1 MPTTRAMEAQF
12 QTLLEKLTEMKS
24 DLTSMNANMGEM
36 KSELTASMNANM
48 TEMKSEL
55 TTNIAEVNTKLTNV
69 NEQISANMDELNNKL
84 TANKEEL
91 KSDLKGIGDKLT
103 TMDKKFEEM
112 EGRIE
117 SVENKFENKFVDI
130 ENKFE
135 NKFEDMESKLEAKI
149 FEKVEDVSISFRSD
163 LEKLKQKVMIGQ
175 GDEFKFQA
183 PYSKP
188 SIKLSTYDG
197 KSSWQVYKTQFS
209 IVADANQW
217 DSQTKACQLAASLR
231 ADAADILQTLPET
244 QRLDFD
250 ALINA
255 LELRFGEKC
264 VKDYS
269 RLQLKSR
276 QQKVSETLQELA
288 TDVERLSHLAFSD
301 CPTEVREVLALQH
314 FIDGV
319 RDPEIQKAL
328 RMADLKDLKGALV
341 FAMKFEAA
349 QQATRKDRH
358 PIRAVNES
366 DTSNSGVER
375 LERQM
380 RSFLN
385 RVESLMSQK
394 ADGKKTLKCWT
405 CGREGH
411 LQRSCRARQGAE
423 TNSASQ
429 KEVSQCVYHSE
440 RSGSKIKRET
450 YLDPT
455 PRGATD
461 RDGEKIDIHG
471 KLKVKIRFGDITYQ
485 HAVYVADIADPFILG
500 LDFLKEHGFTLD
512 FNKNELRSIHEEVTI
527 FKIKHRTESI
537 RQVTANENITIP
549 PRTEIIVPGYIGND
563 VSFNSGLIGTAENK
577 ANGLLIASTLVD
589 LSRKTIP
596 VRICNVTE
604 KPRVF
609 QKGEVL
615 ATCSPVTCVCKSSS
629 LLLSNSPQQLTP
641 DLLENA
647 ELSPEQKSSAE
658 RLFQEFEDVF
668 SRNSSDIG
676 HTTVTQHRIDTA
688 DHPPIKQHPRRLPF
702 AKQEEVG
709 TLLREMQ
716 ENDIIEPS
724 SSLWASPIVL
734 VRKKDGSTR
743 FCVDYRKLNDVTKKD
758 SYPLPR
764 IDDTLDTLSGHKW
777 FSTLDLKSGYWQVEI
792 HPEDREKQ
800 HSLPAKDYGSSK
812 SCRGCTFEEHLQNI
826 RKVLSKLSDANL
838 KLNPSKCKFFQ
849 KEVNYLG
856 HIISAEGVRTDPEKV
871 SAVKNWK
878 HPENLRELR
887 SFLGLCTYYRKF
899 VKGFSN
905 IARPLHKLTE
915 SKQKFQW
922 TKECE
927 DSFLQLKE
935 ALTSSPILIY
945 PQPDKPF
952 ILDTDASNESVGAVL
967 SQEIDG
973 QERVVAY
980 WSKCL
985 SKPERNYC
993 VTRKELLA
1001 IVKAIEHFHH
1011 YLYGQKFLL
1020 RTDHAS
1026 LTWLMN
1032 FRNTEGQVARWI
1044 QRLNEYYFDIRHRK
1058 GSSHGNADA
1067 LSRRP
1072 CPENCRHCSRVETKY
1087 DYAIRQ
1093 ITTSTATPPD
1103 PWSDEK
1109 VREDQMADPD
1119 IKPLIEFMESSSNKP
1134 SWQDISAY
1142 SPTTK
1147 QYWAL
1152 WNSLHLRNGVLYRKF
1167 ESEDGKTFRWQ
1178 LVLPRSR
1185 IPDVLKE
1192 LHGSPT
1198 GGHFGVM
1205 KTLHRVRE
1213 RFFWG
1218 KVRADVEQWCK
1229 SCDACSARKGPK
1241 IRSRGKLHR
1250 YNVGAPFE
1258 RIAFDILGPLPKTV
1272 SGNKYLLVVMDY
1284 FTKWPEVYPIPD
1296 QEAPTVAEAV
1306 VQHWISRYGVP
1317 LQLHSDQGRN
1327 FVSAV
1332 LKGVCELLGI
1342 DKTKTTPLHP
1352 QSDGM
1357 VERFNRTIL
1366 NNLSLMV
1373 SKNQQDWDQKVPLFL
1388 LAYRSAVHETTGYS
1402 PSQML
1407 FGRDLRLPCDLLFG
1421 RPPDTPSSPE
1431 EYVQNLQARFE
1442 DVHNLARERI
1452 NLRTEKMKTRY
1463 DTKATGHQFK
1473 EGDKV
1478 WFYNPTRRK
1487 GLSPKL
1493 QSHWDGPYTILKIIN
1508 DVVIRIRK
1516 STNSKPRVVHYDRL
1530 APYYGHNS

>member
-1 MPTTRAMEAQF
+1 MPFGLCNAPATFERLME
-12 QTLLEKLTEMKS
+12 T
-24 DLTSMNANMGEM
+24 
-36 KSELTASMNANM
+36 
-48 TEMKSEL
+48 
-55 TTNIAEVNTKLTNV
+55 V
-69 NEQISANMDELNNKL
+69 
-84 TANKEEL
+84 
-91 KSDLKGIGDKLT
+91 LKGLT
-103 TMDKKFEEM
+103 
-112 EGRIE
+112 
-117 SVENKFENKFVDI
+117 
-130 ENKFE
+130 
-135 NKFEDMESKLEAKI
+135 
-149 FEKVEDVSISFRSD
+149 
-163 LEKLKQKVMIGQ
+163 
-175 GDEFKFQA
+175 
-183 PYSKP
+183 
-188 SIKLSTYDG
+188 
-197 KSSWQVYKTQFS
+197 
-209 IVADANQW
+209 
-217 DSQTKACQLAASLR
+217 
-231 ADAADILQTLPET
+231 
-244 QRLDFD
+244 
-250 ALINA
+250 
-255 LELRFGEKC
+255 
-264 VKDYS
+264 
-269 RLQLKSR
+269 
-276 QQKVSETLQELA
+276 
-288 TDVERLSHLAFSD
+288 
-301 CPTEVREVLALQH
+301 
-314 FIDGV
+314 
-319 RDPEIQKAL
+319 
-328 RMADLKDLKGALV
+328 
-341 FAMKFEAA
+341 FEACL
-349 QQATRKDRH
+349 
-358 PIRAVNES
+358 I
-366 DTSNSGVER
+366 
-375 LERQM
+375 
-380 RSFLN
+380 
-385 RVESLMSQK
+385 
-394 ADGKKTLKCWT
+394 
-405 CGREGH
+405 
-411 LQRSCRARQGAE
+411 
-423 TNSASQ
+423 
-429 KEVSQCVYHSE
+429 
-440 RSGSKIKRET
+440 
-450 YLDPT
+450 YLD
-455 PRGATD
+455 D
-461 RDGEKIDIHG
+461 
-471 KLKVKIRFGDITYQ
+471 V
-485 HAVYVADIADPFILG
+485 
-500 LDFLKEHGFTLD
+500 
-512 FNKNELRSIHEEVTI
+512 
-527 FKIKHRTESI
+527 
-537 RQVTANENITIP
+537 
-549 PRTEIIVPGYIGND
+549 IIGG
-563 VSFNSGLIGTAENK
+563 
-577 ANGLLIASTLVD
+577 
-589 LSRKTIP
+589 R
-596 VRICNVTE
+596 
-604 KPRVF
+604 
-609 QKGEVL
+609 
-615 ATCSPVTCVCKSSS
+615 
-629 LLLSNSPQQLTP
+629 
-641 DLLENA
+641 
-647 ELSPEQKSSAE
+647 
-658 RLFQEFEDVF
+658 
-668 SRNSSDIG
+668 
-676 HTTVTQHRIDTA
+676 
-688 DHPPIKQHPRRLPF
+688 
-702 AKQEEVG
+702 
-709 TLLREMQ
+709 
-716 ENDIIEPS
+716 
-724 SSLWASPIVL
+724 
-734 VRKKDGSTR
+734 
-743 FCVDYRKLNDVTKKD
+743 
-758 SYPLPR
+758 
-764 IDDTLDTLSGHKW
+764 
-777 FSTLDLKSGYWQVEI
+777 
-792 HPEDREKQ
+792 
-800 HSLPAKDYGSSK
+800 
-812 SCRGCTFEEHLQNI
+812 TFEEHLQNI

-878 HPENLRELR
+878 RPENLRELR

-905 IARPLHKLTE
+905 IARPLLKLTE

-952 ILDTDASNESVGAVL
+952 ILDTDASNESVEAVL

-1213 RFFWG
+1213 RFCWG
-1218 KVRADVEQWCK
+1218 
-1229 SCDACSARKGPK
+1229 
-1241 IRSRGKLHR
+1241 
-1250 YNVGAPFE
+1250 
-1258 RIAFDILGPLPKTV
+1258 
-1272 SGNKYLLVVMDY
+1272 
-1284 FTKWPEVYPIPD
+1284 
-1296 QEAPTVAEAV
+1296 
-1306 VQHWISRYGVP
+1306 
-1317 LQLHSDQGRN
+1317 
-1327 FVSAV
+1327 
-1332 LKGVCELLGI
+1332 KGVCELLGI

-1463 DTKATGHQFK
+1463 DTK
-1473 EGDKV
+1473 
-1478 WFYNPTRRK
+1478 
-1487 GLSPKL
+1487 
-1493 QSHWDGPYTILKIIN
+1493 SHRTSIQG
-1508 DVVIRIRK
+1508 R
-1516 STNSKPRVVHYDRL
+1516 
-1530 APYYGHNS
+1530 

>member
-24 DLTSMNANMGEM
+24 
-36 KSELTASMNANM
+36 ELTASMNANM
-48 TEMKSEL
+48 G
-55 TTNIAEVNTKLTNV
+55 EVNTKLTNV

-117 SVENKFENKFVDI
+117 SVENKFE
-130 ENKFE
+130 
-135 NKFEDMESKLEAKI
+135 DMESKLEAKI
-149 FEKVEDVSISFRSD
+149 FEKVEEVSISFRSD
-163 LEKLKQKVMIGQ
+163 LEKLKQKVMTGQ

-250 ALINA
+250 ALVNA

-380 RSFLN
+380 RSFMN

-423 TNSASQ
+423 TNKRLPEGGVGKLINDHLVGRRLPDFGKPHIPVCQISTKSTGENGIFIMGHVNELPCNMIIDTGANVSIIRNDLAQ
-429 KEVSQCVYHSE
+429 KLKE
-440 RSGSKIKRET
+440 KLIW
-450 YLDPT
+450 T
-455 PRGATD
+455 PPRVVLQTVT
-461 RDGEKIDIHG
+461 GEKIDIHG
-471 KLKVKIRFGDITYQ
+471 KLKVKIQFGDTTYQ

-527 FKIKHRTESI
+527 FKIEHRTESI
-537 RQVTANENITIP
+537 R
-549 PRTEIIVPGYIGND
+549 
-563 VSFNSGLIGTAENK
+563 
-577 ANGLLIASTLVD
+577 
-589 LSRKTIP
+589 
-596 VRICNVTE
+596 
-604 KPRVF
+604 
-609 QKGEVL
+609 
-615 ATCSPVTCVCKSSS
+615 
-629 LLLSNSPQQLTP
+629 
-641 DLLENA
+641 
-647 ELSPEQKSSAE
+647 QKSSAE

-688 DHPPIKQHPRRLPF
+688 DHPPIKQHPRHLPF

-724 SSLWASPIVL
+724 SSPWASPIFL

-792 HPEDREKQ
+792 HPEDREKNSIHFRPRTMAVQ
-800 HSLPAKDYGSSK
+800 SHAVRALQCASYFRAPNGDRAKG
-812 SCRGCTFEEHLQNI
+812 
-826 RKVLSKLSDANL
+826 DANL

-878 HPENLRELR
+878 RPENLRELR

-973 QERVVAY
+973 HERVVAY

-1067 LSRRP
+1067 L
-1072 CPENCRHCSRVETKY
+1072 
-1087 DYAIRQ
+1087 
-1093 ITTSTATPPD
+1093 
-1103 PWSDEK
+1103 
-1109 VREDQMADPD
+1109 
-1119 IKPLIEFMESSSNKP
+1119 
-1134 SWQDISAY
+1134 
-1142 SPTTK
+1142 
-1147 QYWAL
+1147 
-1152 WNSLHLRNGVLYRKF
+1152 
-1167 ESEDGKTFRWQ
+1167 
-1178 LVLPRSR
+1178 
-1185 IPDVLKE
+1185 
-1192 LHGSPT
+1192 
-1198 GGHFGVM
+1198 
-1205 KTLHRVRE
+1205 
-1213 RFFWG
+1213 
-1218 KVRADVEQWCK
+1218 
-1229 SCDACSARKGPK
+1229 
-1241 IRSRGKLHR
+1241 
-1250 YNVGAPFE
+1250 
-1258 RIAFDILGPLPKTV
+1258 
-1272 SGNKYLLVVMDY
+1272 
-1284 FTKWPEVYPIPD
+1284 
-1296 QEAPTVAEAV
+1296 
-1306 VQHWISRYGVP
+1306 
-1317 LQLHSDQGRN
+1317 
-1327 FVSAV
+1327 
-1332 LKGVCELLGI
+1332 
-1342 DKTKTTPLHP
+1342 
-1352 QSDGM
+1352 
-1357 VERFNRTIL
+1357 
-1366 NNLSLMV
+1366 
-1373 SKNQQDWDQKVPLFL
+1373 
-1388 LAYRSAVHETTGYS
+1388 
-1402 PSQML
+1402 
-1407 FGRDLRLPCDLLFG
+1407 
-1421 RPPDTPSSPE
+1421 
-1431 EYVQNLQARFE
+1431 
-1442 DVHNLARERI
+1442 
-1452 NLRTEKMKTRY
+1452 
-1463 DTKATGHQFK
+1463 
-1473 EGDKV
+1473 
-1478 WFYNPTRRK
+1478 
-1487 GLSPKL
+1487 
-1493 QSHWDGPYTILKIIN
+1493 
-1508 DVVIRIRK
+1508 
-1516 STNSKPRVVHYDRL
+1516 
-1530 APYYGHNS
+1530 

>member
-12 QTLLEKLTEMKS
+12 QTLLEKLTA
-24 DLTSMNANMGEM
+24 SMNANMGEM
-36 KSELTASMNANM
+36 KSELTGMNANM
-48 TEMKSEL
+48 G
-55 TTNIAEVNTKLTNV
+55 EVNTKLTNV

-117 SVENKFENKFVDI
+117 SVENKFE
-130 ENKFE
+130 
-135 NKFEDMESKLEAKI
+135 DMESKLEAKI
-149 FEKVEDVSISFRSD
+149 FEKVEEVSISFRSD
-163 LEKLKQKVMIGQ
+163 LEKLKQKVMTGQ

-244 QRLDFD
+244 QRLDID
-250 ALINA
+250 ALVNA

-314 FIDGV
+314 FVDGV

-366 DTSNSGVER
+366 DTSNSSVER

-380 RSFLN
+380 RSFMN

-429 KEVSQCVYHSE
+429 KGGVGKLINGHLVGRMLPDFGKPHFPVCQISTKSTGENGIFIMGHVNELPCNMIIDTGANVSIIRNDLAQKLKE
-440 RSGSKIKRET
+440 KLIW
-450 YLDPT
+450 T
-455 PRGATD
+455 PPRVVLQTVT
-461 RDGEKIDIHG
+461 GEKIDIHG
-471 KLKVKIRFGDITYQ
+471 KLKVKIQFGDTTYQ

-527 FKIKHRTESI
+527 FKIEHRTESI

-563 VSFNSGLIGTAENK
+563 E
-577 ANGLLIASTLVD
+577 
-589 LSRKTIP
+589 
-596 VRICNVTE
+596 
-604 KPRVF
+604 
-609 QKGEVL
+609 GEVL

-658 RLFQEFEDVF
+658 RLFQEIEDVF

-688 DHPPIKQHPRRLPF
+688 DHPPIKHHPRRLPF

-724 SSLWASPIVL
+724 SSPWASPIVL

-792 HPEDREKQ
+792 YPEDREKTAFTSGQ
-800 HSLPAKDYGSSK
+800 GLWQFKVMPFGLCNAPATFERLMETVLKGLTFEACLIYLDDVIIGG
-812 SCRGCTFEEHLQNI
+812 RTFEEHLQNI

-878 HPENLRELR
+878 RPENLRELR

-935 ALTSSPILIY
+935 ALTSSPILIH
-945 PQPDKPF
+945 
-952 ILDTDASNESVGAVL
+952 SVA
-967 SQEIDG
+967 
-973 QERVVAY
+973 
-980 WSKCL
+980 K
-985 SKPERNYC
+985 
-993 VTRKELLA
+993 
-1001 IVKAIEHFHH
+1001 
-1011 YLYGQKFLL
+1011 
-1020 RTDHAS
+1020 
-1026 LTWLMN
+1026 
-1032 FRNTEGQVARWI
+1032 
-1044 QRLNEYYFDIRHRK
+1044 
-1058 GSSHGNADA
+1058 
-1067 LSRRP
+1067 
-1072 CPENCRHCSRVETKY
+1072 KY
-1087 DYAIRQ
+1087 
-1093 ITTSTATPPD
+1093 
-1103 PWSDEK
+1103 
-1109 VREDQMADPD
+1109 M
-1119 IKPLIEFMESSSNKP
+1119 
-1134 SWQDISAY
+1134 
-1142 SPTTK
+1142 
-1147 QYWAL
+1147 
-1152 WNSLHLRNGVLYRKF
+1152 H
-1167 ESEDGKTFRWQ
+1167 
-1178 LVLPRSR
+1178 
-1185 IPDVLKE
+1185 
-1192 LHGSPT
+1192 
-1198 GGHFGVM
+1198 
-1205 KTLHRVRE
+1205 
-1213 RFFWG
+1213 
-1218 KVRADVEQWCK
+1218 
-1229 SCDACSARKGPK
+1229 
-1241 IRSRGKLHR
+1241 
-1250 YNVGAPFE
+1250 
-1258 RIAFDILGPLPKTV
+1258 
-1272 SGNKYLLVVMDY
+1272 
-1284 FTKWPEVYPIPD
+1284 
-1296 QEAPTVAEAV
+1296 
-1306 VQHWISRYGVP
+1306 
-1317 LQLHSDQGRN
+1317 
-1327 FVSAV
+1327 
-1332 LKGVCELLGI
+1332 
-1342 DKTKTTPLHP
+1342 
-1352 QSDGM
+1352 
-1357 VERFNRTIL
+1357 
-1366 NNLSLMV
+1366 
-1373 SKNQQDWDQKVPLFL
+1373 
-1388 LAYRSAVHETTGYS
+1388 
-1402 PSQML
+1402 
-1407 FGRDLRLPCDLLFG
+1407 
-1421 RPPDTPSSPE
+1421 PE
-1431 EYVQNLQARFE
+1431 E
-1442 DVHNLARERI
+1442 I
-1452 NLRTEKMKTRY
+1452 
-1463 DTKATGHQFK
+1463 
-1473 EGDKV
+1473 
-1478 WFYNPTRRK
+1478 
-1487 GLSPKL
+1487 KL
-1493 QSHWDGPYTILKIIN
+1493 QS
-1508 DVVIRIRK
+1508 R
-1516 STNSKPRVVHYDRL
+1516 NSARM
-1530 APYYGHNS
+1530 

>member
-1 MPTTRAMEAQF
+1 M
-12 QTLLEKLTEMKS
+12 
-24 DLTSMNANMGEM
+24 
-36 KSELTASMNANM
+36 
-48 TEMKSEL
+48 
-55 TTNIAEVNTKLTNV
+55 
-69 NEQISANMDELNNKL
+69 
-84 TANKEEL
+84 
-91 KSDLKGIGDKLT
+91 
-103 TMDKKFEEM
+103 
-112 EGRIE
+112 
-117 SVENKFENKFVDI
+117 
-130 ENKFE
+130 
-135 NKFEDMESKLEAKI
+135 
-149 FEKVEDVSISFRSD
+149 
-163 LEKLKQKVMIGQ
+163 
-175 GDEFKFQA
+175 
-183 PYSKP
+183 
-188 SIKLSTYDG
+188 
-197 KSSWQVYKTQFS
+197 
-209 IVADANQW
+209 
-217 DSQTKACQLAASLR
+217 
-231 ADAADILQTLPET
+231 
-244 QRLDFD
+244 
-250 ALINA
+250 
-255 LELRFGEKC
+255 
-264 VKDYS
+264 
-269 RLQLKSR
+269 
-276 QQKVSETLQELA
+276 
-288 TDVERLSHLAFSD
+288 
-301 CPTEVREVLALQH
+301 
-314 FIDGV
+314 
-319 RDPEIQKAL
+319 
-328 RMADLKDLKGALV
+328 
-341 FAMKFEAA
+341 
-349 QQATRKDRH
+349 
-358 PIRAVNES
+358 
-366 DTSNSGVER
+366 
-375 LERQM
+375 
-380 RSFLN
+380 N

-394 ADGKKTLKCWT
+394 ADGKKTLNAGPAVEKGIC
-405 CGREGH
+405 REAAGHAKALKLISASLEGGVGKHINGH
-411 LQRSCRARQGAE
+411 LVGRRLPDFGKPHFPVCQISTKSTGENGIFIMGHVNELPCNMIIDTGA
-423 TNSASQ
+423 N
-429 KEVSQCVYHSE
+429 VSIIRNDLAPE
-440 RSGSKIKRET
+440 IKRET
-450 YLDPT
+450 YLDPAS
-455 PRGATD
+455 RGATD
-461 RDGEKIDIHG
+461 HDGEKIDIHG
-471 KLKVKIRFGDITYQ
+471 KLKVKIQFGDTTYQ

-527 FKIKHRTESI
+527 FKIEHRSEPI
-537 RQVTANENITIP
+537 R
-549 PRTEIIVPGYIGND
+549 
-563 VSFNSGLIGTAENK
+563 
-577 ANGLLIASTLVD
+577 
-589 LSRKTIP
+589 
-596 VRICNVTE
+596 
-604 KPRVF
+604 
-609 QKGEVL
+609 
-615 ATCSPVTCVCKSSS
+615 
-629 LLLSNSPQQLTP
+629 
-641 DLLENA
+641 
-647 ELSPEQKSSAE
+647 QKSSAE

-724 SSLWASPIVL
+724 SSPWASPIVL

-792 HPEDREKQ
+792 HPEDREKTAFTSGQ
-800 HSLPAKDYGSSK
+800 GLWQFKVMPFGLCNAPATFERLMETVLKGLTFEACLIYLDDVIIGG
-812 SCRGCTFEEHLQNI
+812 RTFEEHLQNI

-878 HPENLRELR
+878 RPENLLD
-887 SFLGLCTYYRKF
+887 
-899 VKGFSN
+899 
-905 IARPLHKLTE
+905 
-915 SKQKFQW
+915 
-922 TKECE
+922 KECE

-1185 IPDVLKE
+1185 IPEVLKE

-1213 RFFWG
+1213 RFCWG

-1241 IRSRGKLHR
+1241 IRSRG
-1250 YNVGAPFE
+1250 
-1258 RIAFDILGPLPKTV
+1258 
-1272 SGNKYLLVVMDY
+1272 
-1284 FTKWPEVYPIPD
+1284 
-1296 QEAPTVAEAV
+1296 EAA
-1306 VQHWISRYGVP
+1306 S
-1317 LQLHSDQGRN
+1317 LQCWS
-1327 FVSAV
+1327 
-1332 LKGVCELLGI
+1332 
-1342 DKTKTTPLHP
+1342 T
-1352 QSDGM
+1352 
-1357 VERFNRTIL
+1357 
-1366 NNLSLMV
+1366 
-1373 SKNQQDWDQKVPLFL
+1373 
-1388 LAYRSAVHETTGYS
+1388 
-1402 PSQML
+1402 
-1407 FGRDLRLPCDLLFG
+1407 
-1421 RPPDTPSSPE
+1421 
-1431 EYVQNLQARFE
+1431 
-1442 DVHNLARERI
+1442 
-1452 NLRTEKMKTRY
+1452 LRTYRFRY
-1463 DTKATGHQFK
+1463 PGTSAKDC
-1473 EGDKV
+1473 V
-1478 WFYNPTRRK
+1478 W
-1487 GLSPKL
+1487 
-1493 QSHWDGPYTILKIIN
+1493 
-1508 DVVIRIRK
+1508 
-1516 STNSKPRVVHYDRL
+1516 
-1530 APYYGHNS
+1530 

>member
-12 QTLLEKLTEMKS
+12 QTLLEKLTEMKSELTASMNANMSEMKS

-36 KSELTASMNANM
+36 KSELTASMN
-48 TEMKSEL
+48 
-55 TTNIAEVNTKLTNV
+55 
-69 NEQISANMDELNNKL
+69 ANMDELNNKL

-135 NKFEDMESKLEAKI
+135 NKFEDMESKLE
-149 FEKVEDVSISFRSD
+149 
-163 LEKLKQKVMIGQ
+163 KLKQKVLTGQ

-250 ALINA
+250 DLVNA

-366 DTSNSGVER
+366 DTSNSSVER

-423 TNSASQ
+423 TNSASR
-429 KEVSQCVYHSE
+429 KEVSEKLINGHLVGRRLPDFGKPHFQVC
-440 RSGSKIKRET
+440 KISTKSNGENGIFIMGHVNELPCNMIIDTGANVSIIRNDLAQKLQEK
-450 YLDPT
+450 LIWT
-455 PRGATD
+455 PPRVVLQTVT
-461 RDGEKIDIHG
+461 GEKIDIHG
-471 KLKVKIRFGDITYQ
+471 KLKVNIKFGDTTYQ

-512 FNKNELRSIHEEVTI
+512 HNKNELRSIHEEVTI
-527 FKIKHRTESI
+527 FKIEHRSESI
-537 RQVTANENITIP
+537 R
-549 PRTEIIVPGYIGND
+549 
-563 VSFNSGLIGTAENK
+563 
-577 ANGLLIASTLVD
+577 
-589 LSRKTIP
+589 
-596 VRICNVTE
+596 
-604 KPRVF
+604 

-724 SSLWASPIVL
+724 SSPWASPIVL
-734 VRKKDGSTR
+734 VRGR
-743 FCVDYRKLNDVTKKD
+743 
-758 SYPLPR
+758 
-764 IDDTLDTLSGHKW
+764 
-777 FSTLDLKSGYWQVEI
+777 
-792 HPEDREKQ
+792 
-800 HSLPAKDYGSSK
+800 
-812 SCRGCTFEEHLQNI
+812 TFEEHLQNI

-878 HPENLRELR
+878 RPENLRELR

-980 WSKCL
+980 WRGRDKNCDRKGGRQYLKFEKHWSKCL

-1103 PWSDEK
+1103 PWSDEN

-1119 IKPLIEFMESSSNKP
+1119 IKPL
-1134 SWQDISAY
+1134 
-1142 SPTTK
+1142 
-1147 QYWAL
+1147 
-1152 WNSLHLRNGVLYRKF
+1152 
-1167 ESEDGKTFRWQ
+1167 
-1178 LVLPRSR
+1178 
-1185 IPDVLKE
+1185 
-1192 LHGSPT
+1192 
-1198 GGHFGVM
+1198 
-1205 KTLHRVRE
+1205 
-1213 RFFWG
+1213 
-1218 KVRADVEQWCK
+1218 
-1229 SCDACSARKGPK
+1229 
-1241 IRSRGKLHR
+1241 
-1250 YNVGAPFE
+1250 
-1258 RIAFDILGPLPKTV
+1258 
-1272 SGNKYLLVVMDY
+1272 
-1284 FTKWPEVYPIPD
+1284 
-1296 QEAPTVAEAV
+1296 
-1306 VQHWISRYGVP
+1306 
-1317 LQLHSDQGRN
+1317 
-1327 FVSAV
+1327 
-1332 LKGVCELLGI
+1332 
-1342 DKTKTTPLHP
+1342 
-1352 QSDGM
+1352 
-1357 VERFNRTIL
+1357 
-1366 NNLSLMV
+1366 
-1373 SKNQQDWDQKVPLFL
+1373 
-1388 LAYRSAVHETTGYS
+1388 
-1402 PSQML
+1402 
-1407 FGRDLRLPCDLLFG
+1407 
-1421 RPPDTPSSPE
+1421 
-1431 EYVQNLQARFE
+1431 
-1442 DVHNLARERI
+1442 
-1452 NLRTEKMKTRY
+1452 
-1463 DTKATGHQFK
+1463 
-1473 EGDKV
+1473 
-1478 WFYNPTRRK
+1478 
-1487 GLSPKL
+1487 
-1493 QSHWDGPYTILKIIN
+1493 
-1508 DVVIRIRK
+1508 
-1516 STNSKPRVVHYDRL
+1516 
-1530 APYYGHNS
+1530 

>member
-12 QTLLEKLTEMKS
+12 QTLLEKLSEMNTNMGEMKSELTASMNSNMGEMKSELTASMNANMGEMKS

-36 KSELTASMNANM
+36 KSELTASMN
-48 TEMKSEL
+48 
-55 TTNIAEVNTKLTNV
+55 
-69 NEQISANMDELNNKL
+69 ANMDELNNKL

-117 SVENKFENKFVDI
+117 SVENKFENKFADI

-163 LEKLKQKVMIGQ
+163 LKKLKQKVMTGQ

-217 DSQTKACQLAASLR
+217 DSHTKACQLAASLR
-231 ADAADILQTLPET
+231 ADAADILQTLTET

-250 ALINA
+250 ALVNA

-394 ADGKKTLKCWT
+394 ADEKKTLKCWT

-429 KEVSQCVYHSE
+429 KEVSEKLINGHLVGRRSQCVYHSE

-450 YLDPT
+450 PLDPA
-455 PRGATD
+455 PSGATD

-471 KLKVKIRFGDITYQ
+471 KLKVKIRFGDTTYQ

-500 LDFLKEHGFTLD
+500 LDLLKEHGFTLD

-527 FKIKHRTESI
+527 FKIEHRTESI

-563 VSFNSGLIGTAENK
+563 
-577 ANGLLIASTLVD
+577 
-589 LSRKTIP
+589 
-596 VRICNVTE
+596 
-604 KPRVF
+604 
-609 QKGEVL
+609 
-615 ATCSPVTCVCKSSS
+615 
-629 LLLSNSPQQLTP
+629 
-641 DLLENA
+641 
-647 ELSPEQKSSAE
+647 KSSAE

-724 SSLWASPIVL
+724 LSPWASPIVL

-792 HPEDREKQ
+792 HPEDREKTAFTSGQ
-800 HSLPAKDYGSSK
+800 GLWQFKVMPFGLCNAPATFQRLMETVLKGLTFEACLIYLDDVIIGG
-812 SCRGCTFEEHLQNI
+812 RTFEEHLQNI

-871 SAVKNWK
+871 SAVKN
-878 HPENLRELR
+878 
-887 SFLGLCTYYRKF
+887 
-899 VKGFSN
+899 
-905 IARPLHKLTE
+905 
-915 SKQKFQW
+915 
-922 TKECE
+922 
-927 DSFLQLKE
+927 
-935 ALTSSPILIY
+935 
-945 PQPDKPF
+945 
-952 ILDTDASNESVGAVL
+952 
-967 SQEIDG
+967 
-973 QERVVAY
+973 
-980 WSKCL
+980 
-985 SKPERNYC
+985 
-993 VTRKELLA
+993 
-1001 IVKAIEHFHH
+1001 
-1011 YLYGQKFLL
+1011 
-1020 RTDHAS
+1020 
-1026 LTWLMN
+1026 
-1032 FRNTEGQVARWI
+1032 
-1044 QRLNEYYFDIRHRK
+1044 
-1058 GSSHGNADA
+1058 
-1067 LSRRP
+1067 
-1072 CPENCRHCSRVETKY
+1072 
-1087 DYAIRQ
+1087 
-1093 ITTSTATPPD
+1093 
-1103 PWSDEK
+1103 
-1109 VREDQMADPD
+1109 
-1119 IKPLIEFMESSSNKP
+1119 
-1134 SWQDISAY
+1134 
-1142 SPTTK
+1142 
-1147 QYWAL
+1147 
-1152 WNSLHLRNGVLYRKF
+1152 
-1167 ESEDGKTFRWQ
+1167 
-1178 LVLPRSR
+1178 
-1185 IPDVLKE
+1185 
-1192 LHGSPT
+1192 
-1198 GGHFGVM
+1198 
-1205 KTLHRVRE
+1205 
-1213 RFFWG
+1213 
-1218 KVRADVEQWCK
+1218 
-1229 SCDACSARKGPK
+1229 
-1241 IRSRGKLHR
+1241 
-1250 YNVGAPFE
+1250 
-1258 RIAFDILGPLPKTV
+1258 
-1272 SGNKYLLVVMDY
+1272 
-1284 FTKWPEVYPIPD
+1284 
-1296 QEAPTVAEAV
+1296 
-1306 VQHWISRYGVP
+1306 
-1317 LQLHSDQGRN
+1317 
-1327 FVSAV
+1327 
-1332 LKGVCELLGI
+1332 
-1342 DKTKTTPLHP
+1342 
-1352 QSDGM
+1352 
-1357 VERFNRTIL
+1357 
-1366 NNLSLMV
+1366 
-1373 SKNQQDWDQKVPLFL
+1373 
-1388 LAYRSAVHETTGYS
+1388 
-1402 PSQML
+1402 
-1407 FGRDLRLPCDLLFG
+1407 
-1421 RPPDTPSSPE
+1421 
-1431 EYVQNLQARFE
+1431 
-1442 DVHNLARERI
+1442 
-1452 NLRTEKMKTRY
+1452 
-1463 DTKATGHQFK
+1463 
-1473 EGDKV
+1473 
-1478 WFYNPTRRK
+1478 
-1487 GLSPKL
+1487 
-1493 QSHWDGPYTILKIIN
+1493 
-1508 DVVIRIRK
+1508 
-1516 STNSKPRVVHYDRL
+1516 
-1530 APYYGHNS
+1530 

>member
-12 QTLLEKLTEMKS
+12 QTLLEKLTEMKSELTASMNANMGEMKS

-36 KSELTASMNANM
+36 KSELTASMN
-48 TEMKSEL
+48 
-55 TTNIAEVNTKLTNV
+55 
-69 NEQISANMDELNNKL
+69 ANMDELNNKL

-135 NKFEDMESKLEAKI
+135 NKFEDMESKLE
-149 FEKVEDVSISFRSD
+149 
-163 LEKLKQKVMIGQ
+163 KLKQKVMTGQ

-250 ALINA
+250 ALVNA

-366 DTSNSGVER
+366 DTSNSSVER

-423 TNSASQ
+423 TNSASR
-429 KEVSQCVYHSE
+429 KEVSEKLINGHLVGRRLPDFGKPHFQVC
-440 RSGSKIKRET
+440 KISTKSNGENGIFIMGHVNELPCNMIIDT
-450 YLDPT
+450 
-455 PRGATD
+455 GANVSIIRND
-461 RDGEKIDIHG
+461 LAQ
-471 KLKVKIRFGDITYQ
+471 KLKEKLIWTPIKFGDTTYQ

-527 FKIKHRTESI
+527 FKIEHRSESI

-563 VSFNSGLIGTAENK
+563 VSFNSGLIGSAENK

-596 VRICNVTE
+596 SSNVCL
-604 KPRVF
+604 
-609 QKGEVL
+609 Q
-615 ATCSPVTCVCKSSS
+615 SSS

-647 ELSPEQKSSAE
+647 ELSPEQKNSAE

-724 SSLWASPIVL
+724 SSPWASPIVL

-812 SCRGCTFEEHLQNI
+812 SCRSGSAMRQL
-826 RKVLSKLSDANL
+826 LS
-838 KLNPSKCKFFQ
+838 
-849 KEVNYLG
+849 
-856 HIISAEGVRTDPEKV
+856 SA
-871 SAVKNWK
+871 
-878 HPENLRELR
+878 
-887 SFLGLCTYYRKF
+887 
-899 VKGFSN
+899 
-905 IARPLHKLTE
+905 
-915 SKQKFQW
+915 
-922 TKECE
+922 
-927 DSFLQLKE
+927 
-935 ALTSSPILIY
+935 
-945 PQPDKPF
+945 
-952 ILDTDASNESVGAVL
+952 
-967 SQEIDG
+967 
-973 QERVVAY
+973 
-980 WSKCL
+980 
-985 SKPERNYC
+985 
-993 VTRKELLA
+993 
-1001 IVKAIEHFHH
+1001 
-1011 YLYGQKFLL
+1011 
-1020 RTDHAS
+1020 
-1026 LTWLMN
+1026 
-1032 FRNTEGQVARWI
+1032 
-1044 QRLNEYYFDIRHRK
+1044 
-1058 GSSHGNADA
+1058 
-1067 LSRRP
+1067 
-1072 CPENCRHCSRVETKY
+1072 
-1087 DYAIRQ
+1087 
-1093 ITTSTATPPD
+1093 
-1103 PWSDEK
+1103 
-1109 VREDQMADPD
+1109 
-1119 IKPLIEFMESSSNKP
+1119 
-1134 SWQDISAY
+1134 
-1142 SPTTK
+1142 
-1147 QYWAL
+1147 
-1152 WNSLHLRNGVLYRKF
+1152 
-1167 ESEDGKTFRWQ
+1167 
-1178 LVLPRSR
+1178 
-1185 IPDVLKE
+1185 
-1192 LHGSPT
+1192 
-1198 GGHFGVM
+1198 
-1205 KTLHRVRE
+1205 
-1213 RFFWG
+1213 
-1218 KVRADVEQWCK
+1218 
-1229 SCDACSARKGPK
+1229 
-1241 IRSRGKLHR
+1241 
-1250 YNVGAPFE
+1250 
-1258 RIAFDILGPLPKTV
+1258 
-1272 SGNKYLLVVMDY
+1272 
-1284 FTKWPEVYPIPD
+1284 
-1296 QEAPTVAEAV
+1296 
-1306 VQHWISRYGVP
+1306 
-1317 LQLHSDQGRN
+1317 
-1327 FVSAV
+1327 
-1332 LKGVCELLGI
+1332 
-1342 DKTKTTPLHP
+1342 
-1352 QSDGM
+1352 
-1357 VERFNRTIL
+1357 
-1366 NNLSLMV
+1366 
-1373 SKNQQDWDQKVPLFL
+1373 
-1388 LAYRSAVHETTGYS
+1388 
-1402 PSQML
+1402 
-1407 FGRDLRLPCDLLFG
+1407 
-1421 RPPDTPSSPE
+1421 
-1431 EYVQNLQARFE
+1431 
-1442 DVHNLARERI
+1442 
-1452 NLRTEKMKTRY
+1452 
-1463 DTKATGHQFK
+1463 
-1473 EGDKV
+1473 
-1478 WFYNPTRRK
+1478 
-1487 GLSPKL
+1487 
-1493 QSHWDGPYTILKIIN
+1493 
-1508 DVVIRIRK
+1508 
-1516 STNSKPRVVHYDRL
+1516 
-1530 APYYGHNS
+1530 